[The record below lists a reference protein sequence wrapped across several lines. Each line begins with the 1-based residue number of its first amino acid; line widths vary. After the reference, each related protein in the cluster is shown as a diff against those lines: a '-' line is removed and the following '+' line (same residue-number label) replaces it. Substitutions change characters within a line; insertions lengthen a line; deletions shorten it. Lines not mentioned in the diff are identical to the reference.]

1 MLESRQLEDRMR
13 ESYSQLRRSAHELG
27 AATSQDDRGIRI
39 KTLRSSVPYLPGHTN
54 GQSREVTVLENGMV
68 IEHVDVRKEER
79 SGRQQRHRE
88 EKRARP
94 RKSSRGSA
102 FDVASMYSTTSPLAQ
117 TDSGLP
123 LLPSLSSTSRP
134 MSVLTSPD
142 TLVTRGMQSNTS
154 VEALSMISAGASPR
168 LTRFFGARNLSPS
181 FRSSDSLAGASGL
194 SGSMVDMQFVPFAMV
209 SVASPDQS
217 VSFSLALQPGPE
229 RLHSPVELGDR
240 YLTIDSWRDSS
251 ALIPSRGIEPKSED
265 KQKKRKSLAKIWRL
279 VTGTSKQTSPPLPD
293 LSQTR
298 SLDRP
303 HDDDYPLAP
312 PPPLSY
318 LVSRGTGDNASS
330 ALRHVSTPSLPSSV
344 SPNYP
349 LSSVG
354 MSPPTAPSSSLPS
367 PTSSR
372 PVITSELF
380 ENRKGTLADSDG
392 EQLPS
397 PVPEED
403 NLQASGTQRSVHPTT
418 SEPDLRRRLSQALSG
433 LSGHVPP
440 VPPIPTSVTHKTR
453 PPSLLGWREKTLPP
467 LPGETQSRTPT
478 VAQGEIRPRTLFS
491 YDMREVNGAQ
501 VLAAPQPPFAREE
514 RRRQSF
520 NGLSNSRPSLVVQSL
535 PARRIG
541 FDPEKYGMFG
551 GSRNA
556 LVPASQQQ
564 PTKRKSRFSFASLFG
579 RKNSAPMQASE
590 PVEFSLGRS
599 SGSDARHEA
608 ELGMHYGSLM
618 AEAEV
623 GQGHAFPRLS
633 MSLAPR
639 KNIESLVDQSPD
651 FVAYRYPSV
660 DQNLHLLQ

>member
-13 ESYSQLRRSAHELG
+13 DAYSQLRRSAYELG
-27 AATSQDDRGIRI
+27 AANSQDDRGIRI
-39 KTLRSSVPYLPGHTN
+39 KTLRSSVSHLPGQTN

-68 IEHVDVRKEER
+68 VEHVDVRKEER
-79 SGRQQRHRE
+79 EGRQQRRRDD
-88 EKRARP
+88 KRTRP

-102 FDVASMYSTTSPLAQ
+102 LDVASMYSTTSPLPQ

-123 LLPSLSSTSRP
+123 LLPSRSSTSRP
-134 MSVLTSPD
+134 MSVLTSPAD

-168 LTRFFGARNLSPS
+168 RTRFFGVRNLTPS
-181 FRSSDSLAGASGL
+181 FRSSDSLAGASGI
-194 SGSMVDMQFVPFAMV
+194 SGSMVDMQFVPFPMV
-209 SVASPDQS
+209 SVAPPDQS
-217 VSFSLALQPGPE
+217 VFSSLALQPGAE
-229 RLHSPVELGDR
+229 RLHSPVEFGER
-240 YLTIDSWRDSS
+240 YQTIDSWRDSS
-251 ALIPSRGIEPKSED
+251 ALLPSRGIEQQKSER
-265 KQKKRKSLAKIWRL
+265 QKKRKSFAKVWRL
-279 VTGTSKQTSPPLPD
+279 VTGTSKNTSAPLPD
-293 LSQTR
+293 LPHTR
-298 SLDRP
+298 SLDRA

-372 PVITSELF
+372 PVVTSEF
-380 ENRKGTLADSDG
+380 SENRKGTLADSDG

-397 PVPEED
+397 LVPEED
-403 NLQASGTQRSVHPTT
+403 NLQSSASQRSVHPTT
-418 SEPDLRRRLSQALSG
+418 SEPDLRRRVSQTLSG
-433 LSGHVPP
+433 SVPP
-440 VPPIPTSVTHKTR
+440 VPPIPTSLSHTTR
-453 PPSLLGWREKTLPP
+453 PPSSLGWREKTLPP
-467 LPGETQSRTPT
+467 LPGDAQSRLPSVT
-478 VAQGEIRPRTLFS
+478 QGDIRPRTLFS
-491 YDMREVNGAQ
+491 YDMREVNGGQ
-501 VLAAPQPPFAREE
+501 VLAAPLPPFAREE

-520 NGLSNSRPSLVVQSL
+520 NGLTNSRPSLVVQSL
-535 PARRIG
+535 PSRRNVI
-541 FDPEKYGMFG
+541 DPEKYGMYG

-564 PTKRKSRFSFASLFG
+564 STKRKSRFSFASLFG
-579 RKNSAPMQASE
+579 RKNSVPIQGSE

-608 ELGMHYGSLM
+608 ELGMHYGTLM
-618 AEAEV
+618 AEAEA
-623 GQGHAFPRLS
+623 GQRHAFPRLS
-633 MSLAPR
+633 MSLTTR

-660 DQNLHLLQ
+660 DQNVHLLQ

>member
-13 ESYSQLRRSAHELG
+13 DAYSQLRRSAYELG

-39 KTLRSSVPYLPGHTN
+39 KTLRSSVPHLPGQTN
-54 GQSREVTVLENGMV
+54 GQSREVTVLENGMLV
-68 IEHVDVRKEER
+68 EHVDFRKEER
-79 SGRQQRHRE
+79 EGRQQRRRE
-88 EKRARP
+88 EKRTRP

-102 FDVASMYSTTSPLAQ
+102 LDVASMYSTTSPLPQ

-123 LLPSLSSTSRP
+123 LLPSHSSTSRP

-142 TLVTRGMQSNTS
+142 TLVTRGMQSNAS

-181 FRSSDSLAGASGL
+181 FRSSDSLAGASGM
-194 SGSMVDMQFVPFAMV
+194 SGSMVDMQFVPIPMV
-209 SVASPDQS
+209 SVAFPDQS
-217 VSFSLALQPGPE
+217 ASSSLALHPGPE
-229 RLHSPVELGDR
+229 RLHSPVELGDGLR
-240 YLTIDSWRDSS
+240 TIDSWRDSS
-251 ALIPSRGIEPKSED
+251 ALIPSRGNEQKSED

-279 VTGTSKQTSPPLPD
+279 VTGSPKNTSAPVPN

-298 SLDRP
+298 SLDRA

-349 LSSVG
+349 LSSAG

-372 PVITSELF
+372 PLVTSELS
-380 ENRKGTLADSDG
+380 ENRKGTLVDSDG

-403 NLQASGTQRSVHPTT
+403 SLQASGTQRSVYPTT

-433 LSGHVPP
+433 LVPP
-440 VPPIPTSVTHKTR
+440 VPPIPTSVTQTMR
-453 PPSLLGWREKTLPP
+453 PPSLLGWRDKTLPP

-478 VAQGEIRPRTLFS
+478 VAQGEMRPHTLFS
-491 YDMREVNGAQ
+491 YDMREVNDGQ
-501 VLAAPQPPFAREE
+501 VLVAPRPPFAQEE

-520 NGLSNSRPSLVVQSL
+520 NGLGNSRPSLAVQSL
-535 PARRIG
+535 PARRNG

-556 LVPASQQQ
+556 LVPASKQQ

-579 RKNSAPMQASE
+579 RKNSVPMQGSE

-608 ELGMHYGSLM
+608 ELGMHYGNLM
-618 AEAEV
+618 SEAEA
-623 GQGHAFPRLS
+623 GQGHTFPRLS
-633 MSLAPR
+633 MSLTPR

-660 DQNLHLLQ
+660 DRNLHLLQ

>member
-1 MLESRQLEDRMR
+1 MAHARAMIESRQLEERMR
-13 ESYSQLRRSAHELG
+13 DAYSQLRRSAYELG

-39 KTLRSSVPYLPGHTN
+39 KTLRSSVPHLPGQTN
-54 GQSREVTVLENGMV
+54 GQSREVTVLENGMLV
-68 IEHVDVRKEER
+68 EHVDFRKEER
-79 SGRQQRHRE
+79 EGRQQRRRE
-88 EKRARP
+88 EKRRP

-102 FDVASMYSTTSPLAQ
+102 FDVASMYSSTSPLPQ

-134 MSVLTSPD
+134 MSVLTSPE

-154 VEALSMISAGASPR
+154 VEALSMISGASPR

-181 FRSSDSLAGASGL
+181 FRSSDSLAGASGM
-194 SGSMVDMQFVPFAMV
+194 SGSMVDMQFVPIPMV

-217 VSFSLALQPGPE
+217 VSSSLALQPGPE

-240 YLTIDSWRDSS
+240 YQTIDSWRDSS
-251 ALIPSRGIEPKSED
+251 ALIPSRGIERKSED

-279 VTGTSKQTSPPLPD
+279 VTGTSKNTSAPIPD

-318 LVSRGTGDNASS
+318 LVSRGTGDNAP
-330 ALRHVSTPSLPSSV
+330 RHVSTPSLPSSV

-349 LSSVG
+349 LSSAG

-372 PVITSELF
+372 PVVTSELF
-380 ENRKGTLADSDG
+380 DNRKGTLADNSDG

-403 NLQASGTQRSVHPTT
+403 SLQASGTQRSVHPTS
-418 SEPDLRRRLSQALSG
+418 SEPDLRRRISQALSS
-433 LSGHVPP
+433 LVPP
-440 VPPIPTSVTHKTR
+440 VPPIPTSVTQTMR
-453 PPSLLGWREKTLPP
+453 PPSLLGWRDKTLPP

-478 VAQGEIRPRTLFS
+478 VAQGETRPRTLFS
-491 YDMREVNGAQ
+491 YDMREVNDGQ
-501 VLAAPQPPFAREE
+501 VLVAPRPPFAREE

-520 NGLSNSRPSLVVQSL
+520 NGLGNSRPSLVVQTL
-535 PARRIG
+535 PARRTG

-551 GSRNA
+551 GSRNV

-579 RKNSAPMQASE
+579 RKNSVPMQGSE

-608 ELGMHYGSLM
+608 ELGMHYGNLM
-618 AEAEV
+618 AEAEA

-633 MSLAPR
+633 MSLSQR
-639 KNIESLVDQSPD
+639 KNIESLVDQSPE

>member
-1 MLESRQLEDRMR
+1 
-13 ESYSQLRRSAHELG
+13 
-27 AATSQDDRGIRI
+27 
-39 KTLRSSVPYLPGHTN
+39 
-54 GQSREVTVLENGMV
+54 
-68 IEHVDVRKEER
+68 
-79 SGRQQRHRE
+79 
-88 EKRARP
+88 
-94 RKSSRGSA
+94 
-102 FDVASMYSTTSPLAQ
+102 MYSTTSPLPQ

-123 LLPSLSSTSRP
+123 LLTSRSSTSRP
-134 MSVLTSPD
+134 MSVLTSPGD

-154 VEALSMISAGASPR
+154 VEALSMVSAGASSR
-168 LTRFFGARNLSPS
+168 RTRFFGVRNLSPS

-194 SGSMVDMQFVPFAMV
+194 SGSMVDMH
-209 SVASPDQS
+209 
-217 VSFSLALQPGPE
+217 LALQSGAE

-240 YLTIDSWRDSS
+240 NQTIDSWRDSS
-251 ALIPSRGIEPKSED
+251 ALIPSRGIEQKSED
-265 KQKKRKSLAKIWRL
+265 RQKKRKSLAKIWRL
-279 VTGTSKQTSPPLPD
+279 VTGTSKHTSIPLPE

-318 LVSRGTGDNASS
+318 LVSRTGDNASS
-330 ALRHVSTPSLPSSV
+330 ALRHVSTPSLPSSA
-344 SPNYP
+344 SPNHP

-372 PVITSELF
+372 PVVTSELS

-403 NLQASGTQRSVHPTT
+403 NLQASATQRSVHPTT
-418 SEPDLRRRLSQALSG
+418 SEPDLRRRVSQALSG
-433 LSGHVPP
+433 PVPP
-440 VPPIPTSVTHKTR
+440 VPPIPTSVTQTTR
-453 PPSLLGWREKTLPP
+453 SPSSLGWRDKTLPP
-467 LPGETQSRTPT
+467 LPGETQSRSPT

-491 YDMREVNGAQ
+491 YDMREVNDGQ

-520 NGLSNSRPSLVVQSL
+520 NGLGNSRPSLAIQSL
-535 PARRIG
+535 PSRRNGI
-541 FDPEKYGMFG
+541 DPEKYGMFG

-556 LVPASQQQ
+556 LVPAPQQQ
-564 PTKRKSRFSFASLFG
+564 STRRKSRFSLASLFG
-579 RKNSAPMQASE
+579 RKSSVPMQGSE

-608 ELGMHYGSLM
+608 ELGMQYGNLM
-618 AEAEV
+618 AEAEA

-633 MSLAPR
+633 MSLTTR

-660 DQNLHLLQ
+660 GQNVHLLP

>member
-13 ESYSQLRRSAHELG
+13 DAYSQLRRSAYELG
-27 AATSQDDRGIRI
+27 AATSPDDRGIRI
-39 KTLRSSVPYLPGHTN
+39 KNLRSSMMHLPNQANGH
-54 GQSREVTVLENGMV
+54 GREVTVLENGMV
-68 IEHVDVRKEER
+68 VEHVNVRREVRDER
-79 SGRQQRHRE
+79 HHRRRE
-88 EKRARP
+88 EKRARA

-102 FDVASMYSTTSPLAQ
+102 FDVASMYSTSLPQ

-134 MSVLTSPD
+134 MSVLTSPAE
-142 TLVTRGMQSNTS
+142 TSVTRGMQSNAS
-154 VEALSMISAGASPR
+154 VEALSMISGASPR
-168 LTRFFGARNLSPS
+168 RTRFFGVRNLSPS
-181 FRSSDSLAGASGL
+181 FRSSDSLAPSGV
-194 SGSMVDMQFVPFAMV
+194 SGSMVDMQFVTFPMV
-209 SVASPDQS
+209 SVAPPDQS
-217 VSFSLALQPGPE
+217 VSFSIALQPGGE
-229 RLHSPVELGDR
+229 RLPYSPVELGDR
-240 YLTIDSWRDSS
+240 YQTIDSWRDSS

-279 VTGTSKQTSPPLPD
+279 VTGTSKSTSAPLPD
-293 LSQTR
+293 LSKTR

-318 LVSRGTGDNASS
+318 LVSRGTGDNTNS

-344 SPNYP
+344 SPNSFP

-354 MSPPTAPSSSLPS
+354 LSSPTAPSSLLPS

-372 PVITSELF
+372 PVVISELS
-380 ENRKGTLADSDG
+380 ECRKVILGDSDG
-392 EQLPS
+392 EQIPS

-403 NLQASGTQRSVHPTT
+403 NLQSSATQRSVHPTT
-418 SEPDLRRRLSQALSG
+418 SEPDLRRRVSQG
-433 LSGHVPP
+433 LSGPVPP
-440 VPPIPTSVTHKTR
+440 VPPIPTSITQTTR
-453 PPSLLGWREKTLPP
+453 PPSPGWREKTLPP
-467 LPGETQSRTPT
+467 LPGDTQSRSPNL
-478 VAQGEIRPRTLFS
+478 AQGETRPRTLFY
-491 YDMREVNGAQ
+491 YDTREVNGGQ
-501 VLAAPQPPFAREE
+501 VLTAPQPPFARTE

-520 NGLSNSRPSLVVQSL
+520 NGLGNSRPSLVVQSL
-535 PARRIG
+535 PSRRNDI
-541 FDPEKYGMFG
+541 DPEKYGMFG

-556 LVPASQQQ
+556 LVPAPQQRSA
-564 PTKRKSRFSFASLFG
+564 KRKSRFGFASLFG
-579 RKNSAPMQASE
+579 RKASVPVQGSE

-608 ELGMHYGSLM
+608 ELGMHYGNLM
-618 AEAEV
+618 AEAEA
-623 GQGHAFPRLS
+623 GHGHAFPRLS
-633 MSLAPR
+633 MSLTTR